1 MVKRIQVFGIFF
13 ILVLS
18 GGYSIDLKHIV
29 SYMPDNPGIAVSYGR
44 TQWVSDTEIF
54 SSEVSETRIFDM
66 TNRRSS
72 MLFNPMKEVKTDI
85 IFKNEE
91 ILLLRDLNI
100 DRNNGQEY
108 YIYALKTKRMYP
120 LDKEGTEQYLAD
132 GGKKYEYYKLTIEEK
147 ERWDYYLSCYKIT
160 LPNMTNEMLWKE
172 KAEIIFDTSPFLID
186 RFYPQD
192 KYENMWLGG
201 MDGDL
206 YLLQVDESGVKTS
219 CKVQNNIGTS
229 GVFLMDGR
237 ILAAYCPPGENPF
250 NREEEAYLKL
260 AVFNSKGELEQ
271 TIDKEI
277 YVAAGRSKM
286 MSISPDG
293 TKLLVM
299 GYDKDHFNKWDVQI
313 NIYEII
319 YD

>member
-54 SSEVSETRIFDM
+54 SSEVSETRIFDI
-66 TNRRSS
+66 TNRKSS
-72 MLFNPMKEVKTDI
+72 MLFNPMKEIKADI

-100 DRNNGQEY
+100 DRNKGQEY
-108 YIYALKTKRMYP
+108 YIYSLKTKRMYP

-132 GGKKYEYYKLTIEEK
+132 GGKEYSYYTFSMDTVNREKLFSYYKSSVLSTIK
-147 ERWDYYLSCYKIT
+147 QK
-160 LPNMTNEMLWKE
+160 LWTE
-172 KAEIIFDTSPFLID
+172 DAGDIFNTVFILID
-186 RFYPQD
+186 RFSPQD
-192 KYENMWLGG
+192 NYENIWLGD
-201 MDGDL
+201 MYEDL

-219 CKVQNNIGTS
+219 YKIQNNIGTS
-229 GVFLMDGR
+229 GVFLKDGR
-237 ILAAYCPPGENPF
+237 VLAPYCPVDENPF
-250 NREEEAYLKL
+250 YRGGEESYLKL
-260 AVFNSKGELEQ
+260 AVFNSKGEIEKTL
-271 TIDKEI
+271 DKEI
-277 YVAAGRSKM
+277 YVVAGRSKM